1 MALHSSADGCLGVA
15 RASER
20 AREGARQA
28 YSQAVALRVRA
39 VLDDMAAQGVV
50 PSFYTVAERACV
62 ARSTLYRRPE
72 LKRLV
77 AEAREAALQP
87 TLHAKETGELHVE
100 DAYALREL
108 AAERGELA
116 AERDELAAGRDELA
130 AERDELAAGRDELA
144 ALRRENASL
153 RRERATLVGENAA
166 LRRENASLVG
176 ENAALRRENASLR
189 ASLTRTTA
197 ECERLKARLS
207 SADEPPAA
215 SQARYGVCPWDAA
228 A

>member
-1 MALHSSADGCLGVA
+1 M
-15 RASER
+15 
-20 AREGARQA
+20 
-28 YSQAVALRVRA
+28 
-39 VLDDMAAQGVV
+39 
-50 PSFYTVAERACV
+50 
-62 ARSTLYRRPE
+62 
-72 LKRLV
+72 V

-130 AERDELAAGRDELA
+130 A
-144 ALRRENASL
+144 LRRENASL
-153 RRERATLVGENAA
+153 RRERAT
-166 LRRENASLVG
+166 LVG

>member
-130 AERDELAAGRDELA
+130 A
-144 ALRRENASL
+144 LRRENASL

>member
-130 AERDELAAGRDELA
+130 A
-144 ALRRENASL
+144 LRRENASL
-153 RRERATLVGENAA
+153 RRERAT
-166 LRRENASLVG
+166 LVG

>member
-1 MALHSSADGCLGVA
+1 MVLHSSADGCLEGA

-50 PSFYTVAERACV
+50 PSFYTVADRACV

-77 AEAREAALQP
+77 AEAREAALRP
-87 TLHAKETGELHVE
+87 VLRAGEADE
-100 DAYALREL
+100 PREAADALCGLTAGRDGLVAL
-108 AAERGELA
+108 RGELA
-116 AERDELAAGRDELA
+116 T
-130 AERDELAAGRDELA
+130 
-144 ALRRENASL
+144 LRC
-153 RRERATLVGENAA
+153 ENAA
-166 LRRENASLVG
+166 LRRGRDSLVG
-176 ENAALRRENASLR
+176 ENAALQRENASLR
-189 ASLTRTTA
+189 ASLACTTA

-207 SADEPPAA
+207 AADELPAA
-215 SQARYGVCPWDAA
+215 EQLRYGVCPLDEAA
-228 A
+228 

>member
-1 MALHSSADGCLGVA
+1 MALHSSADGCLGGA

-87 TLHAKETGELHVE
+87 TLHARET
-100 DAYALREL
+100 DAPREAADALC
-108 AAERGELA
+108 
-116 AERDELAAGRDELA
+116 ELAAGR
-130 AERDELAAGRDELA
+130 GELA

-153 RRERATLVGENAA
+153 RRERD
-166 LRRENASLVG
+166 SLVG
-176 ENAALRRENASLR
+176 ENAALRRENASLQ
-189 ASLTRTTA
+189 ASLARTTA
-197 ECERLKARLS
+197 ECEHLKARLS
-207 SADEPPAA
+207 STDEPPAA
-215 SQARYGVCPWDAA
+215 SQARYGVCPLDEAA
-228 A
+228 